1 MSVYISYV
9 YAIRRRWSC
18 LLTHMW
24 RFQKKNI
31 TKTANIK
38 RHGFT
43 VQIDWLTLIH
53 FSLRRSGD
61 SNLTF
66 LTGCEMGGMTQEI
79 THGCT
84 SKVWSALTLRFPGMT
99 QEITHG
105 CTSKV
110 WSALTLRFPKG
121 SVLFQRRVG
130 GWNKT
135 VLCYLCYHSTFP
147 THPPH
152 SRCKT
157 KDEHTSF
164 KIDMHC
170 FTCEQILH
178 LTCHTDIWQHHWC
191 SCFRLFN
198 IIFWKT
204 STEIA
209 CTCKTQTD
217 TCIPHSNT

>member
-1 MSVYISYV
+1 M
-9 YAIRRRWSC
+9 
-18 LLTHMW
+18 
-24 RFQKKNI
+24 K
-31 TKTANIK
+31 
-38 RHGFT
+38 HGFT
-43 VQIDWLTLIH
+43 VQIRWLTLIH

-66 LTGCEMGGMTQEI
+66 LTGREMG
-79 THGCT
+79 
-84 SKVWSALTLRFPGMT
+84 GMT

-178 LTCHTDIWQHHWC
+178 WHVTLTSVNITGVFVSVCATYFFLKNIRRNCVHMQNTNGHMHSTFKHIKSNVSSATVCAFGDISKHK
-191 SCFRLFN
+191 RL
-198 IIFWKT
+198 
-204 STEIA
+204 
-209 CTCKTQTD
+209 
-217 TCIPHSNT
+217 

>member
-1 MSVYISYV
+1 MLQNKQIESKEWCECHKIAETVHYRCPLQTKYQAQDCWKPDRIGPGRAQTARQCSYTSVGSKSQMKQLIHPKRNPV
-9 YAIRRRWSC
+9 NPIP
-18 LLTHMW
+18 
-24 RFQKKNI
+24 
-31 TKTANIK
+31 KTASMRK
-38 RHGFT
+38 EECHGT
-43 VQIDWLTLIH
+43 QRGSWRQASTAVLPRTMAP
-53 FSLRRSGD
+53 RR
-61 SNLTF
+61 
-66 LTGCEMGGMTQEI
+66 CY
-79 THGCT
+79 
-84 SKVWSALTLRFPGMT
+84 
-99 QEITHG
+99 
-105 CTSKV
+105 
-110 WSALTLRFPKG
+110 
-121 SVLFQRRVG
+121 
-130 GWNKT
+130 
-135 VLCYLCYHSTFP
+135 LCYLCYHSTFP